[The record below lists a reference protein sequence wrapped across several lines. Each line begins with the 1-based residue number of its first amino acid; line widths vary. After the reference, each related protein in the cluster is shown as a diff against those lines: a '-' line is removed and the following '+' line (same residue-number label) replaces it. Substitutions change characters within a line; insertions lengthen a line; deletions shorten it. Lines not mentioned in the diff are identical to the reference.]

1 MKLIAITKAE
11 KEAIVA
17 KYPDTHIVRT
27 MKQDSG
33 RHRYYMTE
41 DRKPMELLKSLR
53 EVGEF
58 HTNEKGRGGNRS
70 KQKRR

>member
-1 MKLIAITKAE
+1 MIAISKAE

-17 KYPDTHIVRT
+17 KYPNTHIVRT
-27 MKQDSG
+27 MRQDSH

-41 DRKPMELLKSLR
+41 ERKPMELLKNLR
-53 EVGEF
+53 NAGEL